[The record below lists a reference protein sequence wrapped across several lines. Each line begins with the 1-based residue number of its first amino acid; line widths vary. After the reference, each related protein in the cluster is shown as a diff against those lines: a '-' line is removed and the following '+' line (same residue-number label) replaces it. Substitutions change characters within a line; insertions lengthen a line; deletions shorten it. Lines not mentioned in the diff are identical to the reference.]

1 MWTRTENQ
9 AKHILLNRTR
19 DGMRVQVNVFLMKE
33 NDWRLS
39 LGGHS
44 SFYTPNVF
52 KLKMT
57 VCCLT
62 SQSIHLFPSSAVS
75 VWSNN
80 DSLSKLLLRSLCRLK
95 LVCASDGSGFC
106 YPEVWINSVTNWR
119 LFVCTVPSWQGGV
132 LVDEVET
139 PQSSSSHHRLFCSA
153 SPCLARTQHGVPTGQ
168 DFVQEAVCVCVW
180 QQEASFRRSLAEN
193 ETFPTMHWDDESI
206 TNVSRVCR
214 SDEEM
219 VKFMQLMH
227 SIWNI
232 CGKDVVTAFDLSPF
246 KVICDL
252 GGKFSSDFHK
262 SVQVCLNWAAAG
274 SAAHLQCTHLWSP
287 HTFWVKDFIY
297 LLVTMSWIW

>member
-139 PQSSSSHHRLFCSA
+139 QSSSSHHRLFCSA

>member
-168 DFVQEAVCVCVW
+168 DFVQEGVCVW

>member
-1 MWTRTENQ
+1 MYSSWRKTTEDCRWGG
-9 AKHILLNRTR
+9 AFIILYPKCFQIEDDSLLFDLT
-19 DGMRVQVNVFLMKE
+19 VN
-33 NDWRLS
+33 
-39 LGGHS
+39 S
-44 SFYTPNVF
+44 SFPIQCSQCLKQQWFTF
-52 KLKMT
+52 KVTLEVT
-57 VCCLT
+57 VSSEAGLCVRWKWLLLPWSLDKFCYKLEAVCMHSALMAGWSAGWWGGDSSEQQQSPQALLFCLT
-62 SQSIHLFPSSAVS
+62 
-75 VWSNN
+75 
-80 DSLSKLLLRSLCRLK
+80 LSRTHTTWCPHRARLCTRG
-95 LVCASDGSGFC
+95 C
-106 YPEVWINSVTNWR
+106 
-119 LFVCTVPSWQGGV
+119 
-132 LVDEVET
+132 
-139 PQSSSSHHRLFCSA
+139 
-153 SPCLARTQHGVPTGQ
+153 
-168 DFVQEAVCVCVW
+168 VCVCVC

-206 TNVSRVCR
+206 TNVSRVCVCR

>member
-1 MWTRTENQ
+1 
-9 AKHILLNRTR
+9 
-19 DGMRVQVNVFLMKE
+19 
-33 NDWRLS
+33 
-39 LGGHS
+39 
-44 SFYTPNVF
+44 
-52 KLKMT
+52 MT

-62 SQSIHLFPSSAVS
+62 AQSTHLFPSSAVS

-80 DSLSKLLLRSLCRLK
+80 DSLSKLLLRSLLSEAGLCIRWKWLLLPWSLDK
-95 LVCASDGSGFC
+95 FC
-106 YPEVWINSVTNWR
+106 YK
-119 LFVCTVPSWQGGV
+119 L
-132 LVDEVET
+132 
-139 PQSSSSHHRLFCSA
+139 
-153 SPCLARTQHGVPTGQ
+153 
-168 DFVQEAVCVCVW
+168 EAVCMHIALMAGWSAGWWGGDSSEQQQSPQALLFCLTLSRTHTTWCPHRARLCTRGCVCG
-180 QQEASFRRSLAEN
+180 AARSLLSAIACRKWSFSYN
-193 ETFPTMHWDDESI
+193 ALRQKYYQCFSCM
-206 TNVSRVCR
+206 CR

-297 LLVTMSWIW
+297 PLVTMPWIW